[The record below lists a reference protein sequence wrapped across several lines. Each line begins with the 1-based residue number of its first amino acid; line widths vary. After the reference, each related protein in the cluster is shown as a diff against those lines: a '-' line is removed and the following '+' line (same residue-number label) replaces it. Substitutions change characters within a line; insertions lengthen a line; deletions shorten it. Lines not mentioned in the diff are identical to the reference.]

1 MSAKSLTK
9 RYSCDSQNSINS
21 KDSGMNNKEK
31 KRRVSW
37 GNKRIKKYIKESEI
51 IEEEPLSPIQNLLFS
66 CTSSDMD
73 ISLSNSVSPLSDIK
87 EKKIRTGTQLISE
100 FENNCQEFVWNN
112 ENFLL
117 NCYENS
123 ARLEKSGLQKDFGIG
138 KHNFEGKKGSPQIV
152 FLTPVREVSESG
164 NSTGKIGVNIENSP
178 RFCENL
184 SPILENNSFIG
195 ENHEFVQNVKK
206 PLVNPEKS
214 DEILES
220 ENKND
225 KKDSFFN
232 KKSIFWTKYPK
243 KQIKNSL
250 SYFNTNE
257 LSYLKDQLTDEKMSL
272 DLVQSQNKSF
282 LIKHSKI
289 LDYQQKIQKNLEK
302 LAELGRIDTNFD
314 KKIQI
319 SPNLNKT
326 IESVPISERWIQTYS
341 NIQKNCTIT
350 AFKHFGTLINNPI
363 LKELVIIFTQSN
375 ECLSVNFK
383 LFAEFEIQDLNKVCL
398 MFLQFLGDFLA
409 NRQFFQILQDSSYF
423 WCFFL
428 KFAESFEV
436 FSLAVG
442 YSEISVEN
450 SCFSVKGCYFGKQFE
465 YSITYASIDI
475 YWDIFTDIFLLLKS
489 IETV

>member
-1 MSAKSLTK
+1 M
-9 RYSCDSQNSINS
+9 
-21 KDSGMNNKEK
+21 
-31 KRRVSW
+31 
-37 GNKRIKKYIKESEI
+37 
-51 IEEEPLSPIQNLLFS
+51 
-66 CTSSDMD
+66 
-73 ISLSNSVSPLSDIK
+73 
-87 EKKIRTGTQLISE
+87 
-100 FENNCQEFVWNN
+100 
-112 ENFLL
+112 
-117 NCYENS
+117 
-123 ARLEKSGLQKDFGIG
+123 
-138 KHNFEGKKGSPQIV
+138 
-152 FLTPVREVSESG
+152 
-164 NSTGKIGVNIENSP
+164 
-178 RFCENL
+178 
-184 SPILENNSFIG
+184 
-195 ENHEFVQNVKK
+195 
-206 PLVNPEKS
+206 
-214 DEILES
+214 
-220 ENKND
+220 
-225 KKDSFFN
+225 
-232 KKSIFWTKYPK
+232 
-243 KQIKNSL
+243 
-250 SYFNTNE
+250 
-257 LSYLKDQLTDEKMSL
+257 
-272 DLVQSQNKSF
+272 
-282 LIKHSKI
+282 
-289 LDYQQKIQKNLEK
+289 
-302 LAELGRIDTNFD
+302 
-314 KKIQI
+314 
-319 SPNLNKT
+319 
-326 IESVPISERWIQTYS
+326 QTYT